1 MLHGF
6 IRACAVSPALRVADC
21 GYNAQ
26 MTIEAMR
33 RAAEDGVDAAG
44 YFAWSLMDNFE
55 WSLGYTQR
63 FGLVYVDYQTL
74 RRIPKD
80 SARWYAETIR
90 SNGEHVGRVEPDS
103 EENG

>member
-1 MLHGF
+1 MSCHD
-6 IRACAVSPALRVADC
+6 AVSLDGQVHDPNRIDYLSRYLAA
-21 GYNAQ
+21 Y
-26 MTIEAMR
+26 R
-33 RAAEDGVDAAG
+33 RAAHDGVNAAG

-90 SNGEHVGRVEPDS
+90 SNGRNVGREQP
-103 EENG
+103 ELNRNC